1 MCNQKQSIRKVF
13 AQGLMARDIRKF
25 VQECNMS
32 RKSAEEKVPTSTQ
45 SEDIHCEWMSI
56 GQKKKRTDWNEYID
70 LGEDQG
76 NVELDEN
83 EEGKGEPRIVTEL
96 PKELCKKQRWNNY
109 SSKGMVT
116 GGEGGNRPYRP
127 HISKKNNNNKQ
138 IKSSVEVVDDDE
150 EIWPQMATSKWNESE
165 TVRIADE
172 ESGTLKKGAACSKWS
187 TYLMLDETSQPE
199 SEKDSLEDVGCHD
212 ALDSILHD
220 QRVEEDIH
228 PDFL

>member
-83 EEGKGEPRIVTEL
+83 EEGKG
-96 PKELCKKQRWNNY
+96 K
-109 SSKGMVT
+109 
-116 GGEGGNRPYRP
+116 
-127 HISKKNNNNKQ
+127 
-138 IKSSVEVVDDDE
+138 
-150 EIWPQMATSKWNESE
+150 
-165 TVRIADE
+165 
-172 ESGTLKKGAACSKWS
+172 
-187 TYLMLDETSQPE
+187 
-199 SEKDSLEDVGCHD
+199 
-212 ALDSILHD
+212 
-220 QRVEEDIH
+220 
-228 PDFL
+228 